1 MIEAMHTAVAGLRV
15 SSQRLGVAA
24 NNIANARSSGELDP
38 YTGYVPQRLEQTTTA
53 SGSPRATVQTVS
65 NPAFPAY
72 LPDDPD
78 ADASGT
84 VGMPNVNLP
93 GQFVELSVAQRSYE
107 ANLAVLRTTNDMMK
121 VLVDR
126 EA

>member
-1 MIEAMHTAVAGLRV
+1 MIEAMHTAVAGMNV
-15 SSQRLGVAA
+15 SALRLGVAA
-24 NNIANARSSGELDP
+24 GNIANARTSGPVEP
-38 YTGYVPQRLEQTTTA
+38 YGGYVPQRVEQTTTLA
-53 SGSPRATVQTVS
+53 GSPRATVQNIS

-93 GQFVELSVAQRSYE
+93 GQFVDLSIAQRSYE
-107 ANLAVLRTTNDMMK
+107 ANIAVLRTMDDMMK
-121 VLVDR
+121 ILIDR